1 MDVRARLTLTALDC
15 GYVPEVALSTHDQAL
30 LGIYLNDQMAA
41 SVAGSNLARRLAAS
55 ERESA
60 KADVLERL
68 ATEFA
73 EDRAA
78 LQDVMEALDVPVR
91 HPETW
96 AAWTAERMGRLKL
109 NGRLVRRSPL
119 SRVLELEAMRLGVE
133 GKAAG
138 WRMLRAGAATDD
150 HVDADRLDALIE
162 RARAQIDLL
171 EQLRVDAAAEVF
183 GGRSTN
189 QHPSR
194 INLGDGEDQA

>member
-1 MDVRARLTLTALDC
+1 
-15 GYVPEVALSTHDQAL
+15 VALSTHDQAL

-41 SVAGSNLARRLAAS
+41 AVAGSNLARRLAAS
-55 ERESA
+55 ERDST

-68 ATEFA
+68 ACEFA

-138 WRMLRAGAATDD
+138 WRTLRASAVSDD
-150 HVDADRLDALIE
+150 RVDAHRLDALFE
-162 RARAQIDLL
+162 RARAQIDVL
-171 EQLRVDAAAEVF
+171 ERLRVDATAEVF
-183 GGRSTN
+183 G
-189 QHPSR
+189 
-194 INLGDGEDQA
+194 DQSD